1 MQKSSYRDRGV
12 HFMRLLFGL
21 RDFVERLL
29 DQGTNPDDDVGRHH
43 VHGTEPGN
51 ERAIKQSDS

>member
-1 MQKSSYRDRGV
+1 
-12 HFMRLLFGL
+12 MRLLLGL